1 MAQGRDSDNARA
13 QHGDRRLEE
22 KRQKYGDLADLTVDE
37 LQQRAE
43 QKGIKDRSQMRKDD
57 LLRALTDDK

>member
-1 MAQGRDSDNARA
+1 MAQNRDSDNARA

-37 LQQRAE
+37 LQERAA

-57 LLRALTDDK
+57 LLRALTDKS